1 MGRGYVRRVTFEN
14 LMFHNVKNPIIIDQN
29 YCNVRNACE
38 EQVRLFLSII
48 SRFTNCC
55 SYALMFRTYSGIWVF
70 SWFPIIKMLCIWIPL
85 CNCIFFFFFSLHN
98 LKETGVQI
106 SDVIYRDVA
115 GTSASKIAI
124 NLNCSKSVPC
134 YGILMESMQLTS
146 AITGREVAANCSNA
160 YGREEDAIPGPC
172 LRRY

>member
-1 MGRGYVRRVTFEN
+1 MQRASKISFICDHRSTIRFDTIPDQGRTKR
-14 LMFHNVKNPIIIDQN
+14 
-29 YCNVRNACE
+29 
-38 EQVRLFLSII
+38 
-48 SRFTNCC
+48 RFTPKSSHGVFRFLLVINCM
-55 SYALMFRTYSGIWVF
+55 SFHYV
-70 SWFPIIKMLCIWIPL
+70 K
-85 CNCIFFFFFSLHN
+85 
-98 LKETGVQI
+98 KTGVQI

-146 AITGREVAANCSNA
+146 AITGREVTANCSNA
-160 YGREEDAIPGPC
+160 YGREKDAVPGPC